1 MCTGCFSH
9 FRCNWPRHFFR
20 GYFPKKV
27 PILRVDGVHHHITEH
42 LVRSFCAGTGIT
54 CGAEHREEHQ
64 DQAGDPGFPQI
75 LNPTGRREI
84 LADG

>member
-1 MCTGCFSH
+1 MLFPISDVTG
-9 FRCNWPRHFFR
+9 PRHFFR

-42 LVRSFCAGTGIT
+42 LVRRLLRGDGRIAR
-54 CGAEHREEHQ
+54 GAEHREEHQ
-64 DQAGDPGFPQI
+64 DQAGDPGFPQNI
-75 LNPTGRREI
+75 QTRPARREI